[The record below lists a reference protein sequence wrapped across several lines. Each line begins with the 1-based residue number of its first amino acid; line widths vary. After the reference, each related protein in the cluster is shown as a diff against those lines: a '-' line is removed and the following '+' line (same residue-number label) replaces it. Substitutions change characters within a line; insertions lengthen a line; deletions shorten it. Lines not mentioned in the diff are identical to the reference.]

1 MKMQLRLINFDANYL
16 TRIPWFFQPLEPL
29 IIGIRDQILVMNSF
43 LGLPWWSVLAL
54 SAFFVRL
61 TIFPL
66 ILVQM
71 KRFSKIGPV
80 SPVLV
85 YLKEAWKFSELG
97 FWAKLKNSIKI
108 YRDICK
114 Q

>member
-16 TRIPWFFQPLEPL
+16 TRIPWLFQPLEPL

-85 YLKEAWKFSELG
+85 YLKEAWKFSELS
-97 FWAKLKNSIKI
+97 FWEKLKNSIKI

>member
-80 SPVLV
+80 SPALV

-97 FWAKLKNSIKI
+97 FWEKLKNSLKI